1 MKTHGN
7 NHQIYHDFHVLIIEN
22 DDHLSTSLV
31 KALATYYQTS
41 VLDEIANLPVL
52 LSKYEISLIILNGD
66 NCEDA
71 TFKWL
76 KWLTANKPETP
87 VIFFSEKNTAAH
99 RIRIL
104 EAGARDYLARPFEM
118 MELLLKIKN
127 ILRDADHLDVK
138 KNLFNPERRLF
149 IRDDTK
155 IKLTIT
161 ETKLLQFLYQ
171 NSGKII
177 SRDAISEA
185 LRGDQHHPLDRSI
198 DVHISRLRN
207 KIETNPAM
215 PKLLNTVWGKGY
227 RFIKPD

>member
-1 MKTHGN
+1 MKTHGKTTQI
-7 NHQIYHDFHVLIIEN
+7 NHNFHILIIES
-22 DDHLSTSLV
+22 DDYFSTKLVTALS
-31 KALATYYQTS
+31 AYYQTS
-41 VLDEIANLPVL
+41 TLDEIKNLPTL
-52 LSKYEISLIILNGD
+52 LSRQSISLIILNED
-66 NCEDA
+66 SCEDA

-76 KWLTANKPETP
+76 EWLTANRTEVP
-87 VIFFSEKNTAAH
+87 VILISEKNTSIH
-99 RIRIL
+99 RVRVL
-104 EAGARDYLARPFEM
+104 EAGARDYLSKPFEI
-118 MELLLKIKN
+118 MELLLRAKN
-127 ILRDADHLDVK
+127 ILRDTGHPEVRK
-138 KNLFNPERRLF
+138 SLFNPERRLF
-149 IRDDTK
+149 IRDEIK

-198 DVHISRLRN
+198 DVHVSRLRN
-207 KIETNPAM
+207 KIEANPTM